1 MTDQSREQR
10 IERAVILSCGD
21 ELTTGRIAD
30 TNAAFIADALGEVGI
45 SVVAVLVVGD
55 DPERITWAWTQALA
69 EGDVVI
75 ATGGLGPTV
84 DDLTTE
90 TLARVLGRPLIDDPA
105 VAEHIRRIFAATGR
119 EMPSNNLKQAQ
130 FPSGALVI
138 PNPRGTA
145 PGYRLT
151 VEKAGRTRH
160 LVVMPGVPRE
170 MTAMWRESVLPWLRK
185 ARGAEEVYLSRTFQ
199 TFGLSESGLD
209 ELLQGVLDPDEG
221 RLSFRASFPEI
232 SVRVSLTA
240 APAEAERRLA
250 TLAERVR
257 SRIAEVVIG
266 EGSDTMEGVV
276 GVLLRD
282 RGLALAVA
290 ESCTGGLIGHRITNV
305 PGSSAYFREGVVCY
319 SNAAKQELLG
329 VAPSTLAAVGAVSE
343 EVAREMA
350 VAVRRLA
357 ASDLGLATTGIAGPD
372 GGTPE
377 KPVGTVCIALA
388 SAEGVTSRRYQL
400 WGTRD
405 WVKILTSQIAL
416 DWVRRHALGLPVSA
430 SGLSG
435 SWERTP
441 TDHAKR

>member
-1 MTDQSREQR
+1 MTNPSGASA
-10 IERAVILSCGD
+10 IERAVIVSCGD

-45 SVVAVLVVGD
+45 SVTAVLVVGD
-55 DPERITWAWTQALA
+55 DPDRIAWAWTQALA

-75 ATGGLGPTV
+75 GTGGLGPTV

-90 TLARVLGRPLIDDPA
+90 ALARTLGRPLIHDPA
-105 VAEHIRRIFAATGR
+105 AAEHIRRIFAATGR
-119 EMPSNNLKQAQ
+119 AMPSNNLKQAQ
-130 FPSGALVI
+130 FPSGAVVI

-145 PGYRLT
+145 PGYRLA
-151 VEKAGRTRH
+151 VETGDGTRH
-160 LVVMPGVPRE
+160 LVVLPGVPRE
-170 MTAMWRESVLPWLRK
+170 MMAMWRESVLPWLRE
-185 ARGAEEVYLSRTFQ
+185 ARGAEDVCLSRTFQ
-199 TFGLSESGLD
+199 TFGLTESGLD
-209 ELLQGVLDPDEG
+209 ERLQGVLEPDEA

-240 APAEAERRLA
+240 RTAEAEGRLEKA
-250 TLAERVR
+250 AERVR
-257 SRIAEVVIG
+257 ARIAEVVIG
-266 EGSDTMEGVV
+266 EGTDTMEGVV
-276 GVLLRD
+276 GCLLRD
-282 RGLALAVA
+282 RRLTLAVA

-319 SNAAKQELLG
+319 SNDAKRELLG
-329 VAPSTLAAVGAVSE
+329 VEPQTLEAVGAVSE

-388 SAEGVTSRRYQL
+388 WADGVTSRRYQL

-405 WVKILTSQIAL
+405 WIKLLTSQIAL

-430 SGLSG
+430 SGIAG
-435 SWERTP
+435 AWERTP
-441 TDHAKR
+441 SDDARR

>member
-1 MTDQSREQR
+1 MTEPSGRASID
-10 IERAVILSCGD
+10 RAVIVSCGD

-30 TNAAFIADALGEVGI
+30 TNAAFLADALGEVGV

-55 DPERITWAWTQALA
+55 DPDRIAWAWTLALA
-69 EGDVVI
+69 EGDLVI
-75 ATGGLGPTV
+75 ATGGLGPTA

-90 TLARVLGRPLIDDPA
+90 TLARTLGRPLIEDPE
-105 VAEHIRRIFAATGR
+105 VAEHIRRTFAATGR

-145 PGYRLT
+145 PGYRLA
-151 VEKAGRTRH
+151 VERAGRARH

-170 MTAMWRESVLPWLRK
+170 MTAMWRESVLPWLRQ
-185 ARGAEEVYLSRTFQ
+185 ARGAEDVYVSRTFQ
-199 TFGLSESGLD
+199 TFGLTESGLD
-209 ELLQGVLDPDEG
+209 ERLQGVLDPDEA

-240 APAEAERRLA
+240 PVREAERRLEKA
-250 TLAERVR
+250 AERVR
-257 SRIAEVVIG
+257 ARIAEVVIG
-266 EGSDTMEGVV
+266 EGTDTMEGVV
-276 GVLLRD
+276 GCLLRD
-282 RGLALAVA
+282 RGLTLAVA

-319 SNAAKQELLG
+319 SNDAKRELLG
-329 VAPSTLAAVGAVSE
+329 VAPATLAAVGAVSE

-388 SAEGVTSRRYQL
+388 AADGATSRRYQL

-405 WVKILTSQIAL
+405 WIKILTSQIAL
-416 DWVRRHALGLPVSA
+416 DWVRRHALGLSVSA
-430 SGLSG
+430 SGIVG
-435 SWERTP
+435 AWERTP
-441 TDHAKR
+441 RNDGTR